1 MTKLSLACVL
11 LAGALAAQAPSAS
24 PASWKFAVSGD
35 SRNCGDIVMP
45 AIAEGVLHDGAGFY
59 WHLGD
64 FRAIYTFDEDLVPPP
79 ALALPTKPLTII
91 NYETGAWPDFIAHQ
105 LAPFGDLPVYLTPGN
120 HETIPPA
127 TRASYLLQFADWLA
141 TPTLRQQRLADDP
154 ADHALR
160 SYYHWV
166 DHNVDFIALDN
177 SSQDQFDADQLKW
190 LHSTLARDE
199 ASGAIRTIV
208 VGMHASLP
216 GSFGGNHS
224 MSDWSVGETSGREV
238 YEALWHAQDSAHKRV
253 YILASHSH
261 FYMRDVYRTAV
272 WKDKVIPG
280 WIVGTAGAVR
290 YRLPK
295 DAPEGTAMTDVYG
308 YLLGTVAPDGSIG
321 FAFRKLGVDDL
332 LRTNRSRLPE
342 ALVHWC
348 FDENKQ

>member
-1 MTKLSLACVL
+1 MTKLSLALALVL
-11 LAGALAAQAPSAS
+11 RLAAQT
-24 PASWKFAVSGD
+24 PASAWKFAVSGD

-45 AIAEGVLHDGAGFY
+45 AIAAGVLHDRANFY

-64 FRAIYTFDEDLVPPP
+64 FRAIYTFDEDLE
-79 ALALPTKPLTII
+79 KPLNII
-91 NYETGAWPDFIAHQ
+91 TYETTAWPDFIAHQ
-105 LAPFGDLPVYLTPGN
+105 LTPFGTLPVFLTPGN

-127 TRASYLLQFADWLA
+127 TRASYLLQFADWLT

-166 DHNVDFIALDN
+166 DRNVDFIALDN

-190 LHSTLARDE
+190 LHSVLARDE
-199 ASGAIRTIV
+199 ASGSIRTIV

-216 GSFGGNHS
+216 GSFGGDHS
-224 MSDWSVGETSGREV
+224 MSDWNVGEASGREV
-238 YEALWHAQDSAHKRV
+238 YEALWHALSAAGKRV

-261 FYMRDVYRTAV
+261 FYMRDVYRTAA

-295 DAPEGTAMTDVYG
+295 DAPEGTAMADVYG
-308 YLLGTVAPDGSIG
+308 YLLGTVAPDGSID
-321 FAFRKLGVDDL
+321 FAFQQLGVDDL
-332 LRTNRSRLPE
+332 LRTNRGRLPD

-348 FDENKQ
+348 VDENKQ

>member
-1 MTKLSLACVL
+1 M
-11 LAGALAAQAPSAS
+11 
-24 PASWKFAVSGD
+24 
-35 SRNCGDIVMP
+35 
-45 AIAEGVLHDGAGFY
+45 
-59 WHLGD
+59 
-64 FRAIYTFDEDLVPPP
+64 PPP
-79 ALALPTKPLTII
+79 ALGLPSKPLTII

-105 LAPFGDLPVYLTPGN
+105 LAPFGNLPVYLTPGN

-127 TRASYLLQFADWLA
+127 TRASYLLQFADWLT

-166 DHNVDFIALDN
+166 DRNVDFIALDN

-199 ASGAIRTIV
+199 ASGSIRTIV

-261 FYMRDVYRTAV
+261 FYHAGRLSHGRLEGQSHPRLDCGNRGRGPLPFAQGRARGHRDGRCL
-272 WKDKVIPG
+272 
-280 WIVGTAGAVR
+280 
-290 YRLPK
+290 RLP
-295 DAPEGTAMTDVYG
+295 ARHGGARR
-308 YLLGTVAPDGSIG
+308 IH
-321 FAFRKLGVDDL
+321 R
-332 LRTNRSRLPE
+332 LRVSTTR
-342 ALVHWC
+342 H
-348 FDENKQ
+348 